1 MHTFTFTLRTEAIKA
16 LLLFAAQKDIRYYMV
31 GANVCTNDGKLYIQA
46 TDGHR
51 AIRMQLSATD
61 APPADV
67 SVTIPLAM
75 LKDAAK
81 QKGGVLVTLAD
92 APVSADNPKGKTV
105 HSKGDTYNCTM
116 PAVDGAY
123 PDISRILP
131 HTPQADL
138 AACPFKVNP
147 QYLHDAAK
155 AIDTLLDR
163 KDPGTRYPELLQR
176 PMPDKTYNGNAA
188 FWYSQTAL
196 ADKAG
201 LELAKR
207 MSANG
212 VLETVIVIMPLY

>member
-1 MHTFTFTLRTEAIKA
+1 MHTFTFTLNTEAIKA
-16 LLLFAAQKDIRYYMV
+16 LLLFAAQKDIRYYLV

-51 AIRMQLSATD
+51 AIRMQLSTPD
-61 APPADV
+61 ALPADV

-92 APVSADNPKGKTV
+92 NPKGTTV
-105 HSKGDTYNCTM
+105 QIKGGTYDGTM
-116 PAVDGAY
+116 PAVDGQY
-123 PDISRILP
+123 PDMSRLLP

-138 AACPFKVNP
+138 SACPFKVNP
-147 QYLHDAAK
+147 QYLLDAAK
-155 AIDTLLDR
+155 AIDTLLGL
-163 KDPGTRYPELLQR
+163 KDPGTHYPEMLQM
-176 PMPDKTYNGNAA
+176 PMHDKTYNGNAA

-207 MSANG
+207 MRTNG
-212 VLETVIVIMPLY
+212 VLETAVVVMPLN